1 MCWHIVQKKRS
12 RSCGPRS
19 KGCFHLGSSFIVLPP
34 FLPPSLSR
42 SHSLALISASVLPS
56 VSFMSACLP
65 RPARKLVYI
74 IFGMPTS
81 GRPSARR
88 LSHGACVAAA
98 PAGLIF
104 CLIVGLVFMTP
115 YRTTPR
121 LSAEGF
127 HARHLAKCDLLPSA
141 STSLRMCVRYANSL
155 ERYVNRH

>member
-1 MCWHIVQKKRS
+1 MCWHIVHKKRS

-34 FLPPSLSR
+34 FLPPCLSR
-42 SHSLALISASVLPS
+42 SHSLALISPSVLPS
-56 VSFMSACLP
+56 VSFMSECLSW
-65 RPARKLVYI
+65 PARKLVYI

-81 GRPSARR
+81 GCPSAQR

-121 LSAEGF
+121 LLAEGF
-127 HARHLAKCDLLPSA
+127 HARHLAKCGL
-141 STSLRMCVRYANSL
+141 STSVLICVRYANCR
-155 ERYVNRH
+155 ERYVNCHKR